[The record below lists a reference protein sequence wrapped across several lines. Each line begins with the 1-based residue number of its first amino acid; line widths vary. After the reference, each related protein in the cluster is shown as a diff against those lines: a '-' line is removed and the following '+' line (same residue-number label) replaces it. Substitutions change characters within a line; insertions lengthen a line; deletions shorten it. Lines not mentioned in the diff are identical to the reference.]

1 MKHFTYTVRIPI
13 KYDRDKAIIK
23 YDLSVIQDEIIGAG
37 YQIYD
42 YKPIFS
48 LDKEFQYIS
57 YRVSQNV
64 EWDRVRNERRAEVTK
79 ALFDY
84 LQPV

>member
-13 KYDRDKAIIK
+13 KYDGHKAIIK
-23 YDLSVIQDEIIGAG
+23 YDLSIIQDEIMGAG

-42 YKPIFS
+42 YKPIFTI
-48 LDKEFQYIS
+48 DKDFQYIS

-64 EWDRVRNERRAEVTK
+64 ESDGVRNERRAEVTK

-84 LQPV
+84 LQPA